1 MQLGTGAAQNLYYSD
16 TDDGLGSRIL
26 EFIGALS
33 YAEKMNLHF
42 AGVISQ
48 SKAPS
53 TSHFVNIPFAMTSF
67 FGCAD
72 ASDMYVDAPPPG
84 THILETVGDLT
95 RHLKLGEIAPGGSVQ
110 VENGRDLA
118 DQDASPTILAE
129 LRNGYTPVMQM
140 PLVRFHPSDFNVAV
154 HVRRG
159 DVEPSVRARGT
170 SAEYY
175 LWLLKIMRSKVPDAK
190 FHVFSETGK
199 RRDYSK
205 EFDQYR
211 ELGAT
216 VHLDTEA
223 RETLAHMARA
233 DVLVTAHSSFSY
245 VAALFNPNCVLD
257 QRWKEPQRGWVAL
270 PKKQPEDDESG
281 EISQQIGSCMTS
293 SVAKKSAQH

>member
-1 MQLGTGAAQNLYYSD
+1 
-16 TDDGLGSRIL
+16 
-26 EFIGALS
+26 
-33 YAEKMNLHF
+33 MNLSF

-48 SKAPS
+48 GLKGSN
-53 TSHFVNIPFAMTSF
+53 SHNVDIPFAMKWF

-72 ASDMYVDAPPPG
+72 VSDLYFHAPPPG
-84 THILETVGDLT
+84 TRAFTTVGDLT
-95 RHLKLGEIAPGGSVQ
+95 LQLKAGEMEPGIPVQ
-110 VENGRDLA
+110 LENGQGLA
-118 DQDASPTILAE
+118 DQEVSPSILAE
-129 LRNGYTPVMQM
+129 LRIGNTPIMQM

-175 LWLLKIMRSKVPDAK
+175 LWLLKIMRSKVPHAK

-199 RRDYSK
+199 RRNYST

-211 ELGAT
+211 KLGAT
-216 VHLDTEA
+216 MHLDTEA
-223 RETLAHMARA
+223 RETMAHMARA

-257 QRWKEPQRGWVAL
+257 QRWKEPQRGWVEL
-270 PKKQPEDDESG
+270 PKKRPEDDESG

-293 SVAKKSAQH
+293 SMAKKSAQH